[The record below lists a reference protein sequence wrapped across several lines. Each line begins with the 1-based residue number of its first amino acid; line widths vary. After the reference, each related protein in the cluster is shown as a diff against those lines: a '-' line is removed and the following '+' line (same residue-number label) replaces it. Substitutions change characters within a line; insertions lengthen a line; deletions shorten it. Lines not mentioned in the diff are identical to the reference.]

1 MLSVNKL
8 RLLSLLFTHLQI
20 YVHIQI
26 CVRIHR
32 SLHASADLSSL
43 ANLNTDIRIFFTHTQ
58 IWTRTHR
65 SEHAH
70 RDLIAHTKM
79 IKHAHTDLLLQ
90 QYSHNRRSLS
100 GLTLTSHKQP
110 LYWFVKLTLKM
121 TNIIQRMRHNLNRM
135 KKEFVFLYWLLYK
148 SFLK

>member
-43 ANLNTDIRIFFTHTQ
+43 ANLNTDIQIFFTHTQ
-58 IWTRTHR
+58 I
-65 SEHAH
+65 
-70 RDLIAHTKM
+70 
-79 IKHAHTDLLLQ
+79 
-90 QYSHNRRSLS
+90 
-100 GLTLTSHKQP
+100 
-110 LYWFVKLTLKM
+110 
-121 TNIIQRMRHNLNRM
+121 
-135 KKEFVFLYWLLYK
+135 
-148 SFLK
+148 